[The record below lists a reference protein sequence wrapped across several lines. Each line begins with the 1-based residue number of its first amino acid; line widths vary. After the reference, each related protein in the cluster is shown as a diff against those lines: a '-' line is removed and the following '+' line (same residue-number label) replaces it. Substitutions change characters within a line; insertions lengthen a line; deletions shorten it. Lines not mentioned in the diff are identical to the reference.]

1 VESRKE
7 IVETG
12 ERSSG
17 PDGGDEP
24 IGLGEDKASRL
35 CYAQAVAQFR
45 VGVLKG
51 WEICSYLV
59 HEFMNL
65 SGGICENKIP
75 SGLTFGILHGQNKIF
90 CELETAIAV
99 VGKENKDQRFFF
111 GE

>member
-1 VESRKE
+1 MESRKE
-7 IVETG
+7 IVEAG

-35 CYAQAVAQFR
+35 CDAQAVAQFR

-59 HEFMNL
+59 HECMNL
-65 SGGICENKIP
+65 NGGIGKNEIP
-75 SGLTFGILHGQNKIF
+75 AGLSFGILHGQGEIF
-90 CELETAIAV
+90 CELETAVAV
-99 VGKENKDQRFFF
+99 VGEKNND
-111 GE
+111 